1 MANSLAFGLPP
12 ITLVLVRHGETDWN
26 AERRLQGQQNIPLNP
41 KGREQAA
48 RNGQALRSLEGIES
62 FDFVASPLDR
72 AAETMKIMR
81 AELGLDPDGFR
92 SDPGLVE
99 ITFGAWEGFTLEEL
113 SIAQADNVRKRQ
125 ADKWGYVPPGG
136 ESYEM
141 LTERMADWLGGVTA
155 NTVAVSHGAVARV
168 IQGLLFGTPHTE
180 VPVLPSPQ
188 DTVMVYREGSARWI

>member
-1 MANSLAFGLPP
+1 MAFALPP

-26 AERRLQGQQNIPLNP
+26 VERRLQGQQNIPLNAR
-41 KGREQAA
+41 GRDQAR
-48 RNGQALRSLEGIES
+48 RNGQALRTIQDIET

-72 AAETMKIMR
+72 AAETMRIMR
-81 AELGLDPDGFR
+81 KQLGLDPDEFR
-92 SDPGLVE
+92 SDAGLIE

-113 SIAQADNVRKRQ
+113 SVEQADSVRKRQ

-141 LTERMADWLGGVTA
+141 LTERMAAWLQRITVD
-155 NTVAVSHGAVARV
+155 TVAVSHGAVARV
-168 IQGLLFGTPHTE
+168 IQGLLFRTPHTE

-188 DTVMVYREGSARWI
+188 DTAMVYREGAARWI